1 MVPKTPI
8 ARKPLIHHHIIF
20 LSVEVGP
27 DWAFLS
33 APQTPDWWVMAES
46 ERKCQALERLPNQA
60 TQGDVQSENLRLPD
74 RQCVPVAKALR
85 PDATLP
91 ATGRFAVGVRPK
103 DLFHPIRRKNH
114 DIVGQLSGRL
124 GGR

>member
-1 MVPKTPI
+1 MYELPSIKMPPYSATWVPSPAPSAI
-8 ARKPLIHHHIIF
+8 ERYF
-20 LSVEVGP
+20 L
-27 DWAFLS
+27 LS
-33 APQTPDWWVMAES
+33 RSQPV
-46 ERKCQALERLPNQA
+46 QALERLPNQA

-91 ATGRFAVGVRPK
+91 ATRRFAVGVRPK